1 MTFFPFQ
8 INSKNLTENS
18 FWAKAKED
26 KLERQDFFNELTAAF
41 AAKSV
46 PVKTADKA
54 DGGEKKAAKKK
65 AKELKILDP
74 KSAQN
79 LCKSANRHYNA
90 GSTKL
95 ISERFGI

>member
-1 MTFFPFQ
+1 M
-8 INSKNLTENS
+8 
-18 FWAKAKED
+18 
-26 KLERQDFFNELTAAF
+26 
-41 AAKSV
+41 
-46 PVKTADKA
+46 KTADKA

-79 LCKSANRHYNA
+79 LCKSTNRHYNA

>member
-1 MTFFPFQ
+1 M
-8 INSKNLTENS
+8 
-18 FWAKAKED
+18 
-26 KLERQDFFNELTAAF
+26 
-41 AAKSV
+41 
-46 PVKTADKA
+46 KTADKA

-90 GSTKL
+90 RSTKL